1 MATVTENDIK
11 EIKDLIT
18 AQSVQMA
25 NMQSQFIDLRT
36 QITDLKVSVG
46 KIEATLKTQQ
56 LYLQKVPDLVE
67 KVGELKNW
75 KQVGLIIVTAMIS
88 SVMSGT
94 IGGAI
99 GWLIRGSKFNP

>member
-1 MATVTENDIK
+1 MATITENNLK

-46 KIEATLKTQQ
+46 KIEATLQTQQ
-56 LYLQKVPDLVE
+56 FYLQKVE
-67 KVGELKNW
+67 KAL
-75 KQVGLIIVTAMIS
+75 LIK
-88 SVMSGT
+88 
-94 IGGAI
+94 
-99 GWLIRGSKFNP
+99 L

>member
-1 MATVTENDIK
+1 MATVTENDLK

-25 NMQSQFIDLRT
+25 NMQSHFIDFQT

-46 KIEATLKTQQ
+46 KIEATLQTQQ

-67 KVGELKNW
+67 KVLR
-75 KQVGLIIVTAMIS
+75 I
-88 SVMSGT
+88 
-94 IGGAI
+94 
-99 GWLIRGSKFNP
+99 

>member
-25 NMQSQFIDLRT
+25 NMQSQFIDFQT

-46 KIEATLKTQQ
+46 KIEVTLQAQQ
-56 LYLQKVPDLVE
+56 FYLQKVEKALLV
-67 KVGELKNW
+67 KL
-75 KQVGLIIVTAMIS
+75 
-88 SVMSGT
+88 
-94 IGGAI
+94 
-99 GWLIRGSKFNP
+99 